1 MELQGTGGKLG
12 QYLIRSVM
20 LASLVFAS
28 AWNLTSSYGDAPAKA
43 ATLTCR
49 QEERREHSK
58 KKNNAE
64 LFARTEL
71 FFGRSKP
78 DGSMVTDEQFRRFVD
93 EVITPRFPAGLTVLT
108 GTGQFRGS
116 SGIVM
121 REDSVLLILLYRSN
135 DDPSNGRI
143 EEIRAAYRSAF
154 KQDSVLRV
162 DSPSCVSF

>member
-1 MELQGTGGKLG
+1 MELQEKGGKLG
-12 QYLIRSVM
+12 QHLIRSVM

-28 AWNLTSSYGDAPAKA
+28 AWSLTSSYWDAPAKA

-49 QEERREHSK
+49 QEERHEHSK
-58 KKNNAE
+58 E

-121 REDSVLLILLYRSN
+121 REDSVLLILFYRSN
-135 DDPSNGRI
+135 DDPANGRI
-143 EEIRAAYRSAF
+143 EEIREAYRSAF
-154 KQDSVLRV
+154 QQDSVLRV

>member
-1 MELQGTGGKLG
+1 MG
-12 QYLIRSVM
+12 QYLIRSFM
-20 LASLVFAS
+20 LTSLAFAF
-28 AWNLTSSYGDAPAKA
+28 AWSLTSSYWDAPAKA
-43 ATLTCR
+43 TTLTCR
-49 QEERREHSK
+49 QEEIHEHS

-78 DGSMVTDEQFRRFVD
+78 DGSMVTDEQFRLFVD
-93 EVITPRFPAGLTVLT
+93 EVITPRFPAGLTVLS

-116 SGIVM
+116 SGSVM

-135 DDPSNGRI
+135 DDPANGRI
-143 EEIRAAYRSAF
+143 EEIREAYRSAF
-154 KQDSVLRV
+154 QQDSVLRV